1 MRAVP
6 PSSHKVREGES
17 RPEEPRSPGAPS
29 RRGLGLTW
37 PHATGL
43 HTVRFPSLPNPGIRA
58 SCGALLGGRRSRA
71 LAQASPV
78 TRSHC
83 PLPPPPPR
91 SAPVTALPQRPHQD
105 TPRGWGQGSGMKGPP
120 GHALGLAWEEPKP
133 AVGLTR
139 LHRRSPSPRRHSSL
153 SPPQTILKGSASE
166 ATAVAAAGFTA
177 PWKRQASAVLL
188 CGLQCTLYVIWK
200 GIQRSPSFGGCAACF
215 PPRTMHT
222 APGSR
227 E

>member
-1 MRAVP
+1 M
-6 PSSHKVREGES
+6 
-17 RPEEPRSPGAPS
+17 
-29 RRGLGLTW
+29 
-37 PHATGL
+37 
-43 HTVRFPSLPNPGIRA
+43 
-58 SCGALLGGRRSRA
+58 GGRRSRA

-120 GHALGLAWEEPKP
+120 GHAPGLAWEEPKP

-222 APGSR
+222 APGDR
-227 E
+227 ESDHTALPDAVVCAFCMCTPGPTGPTTAKHRGNLSDTISALLCEPLGCRLWLRLGHQ